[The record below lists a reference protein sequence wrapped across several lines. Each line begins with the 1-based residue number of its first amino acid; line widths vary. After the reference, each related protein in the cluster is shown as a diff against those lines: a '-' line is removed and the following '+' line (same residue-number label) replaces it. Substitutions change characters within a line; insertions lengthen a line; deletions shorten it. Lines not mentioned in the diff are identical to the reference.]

1 MILRLLENGRE
12 IKRYAVT
19 DNTPYAELIEGVS
32 WNFQTFS
39 VEWKSGSRPRKE
51 YGCRA
56 WDSGNGRVFCSRKDS
71 RQEAFQAAVYTLYE
85 LNKKR
90 KGGEQEII

>member
-12 IKRYAVT
+12 IRRYAVT

-39 VEWKSGSRPRKE
+39 VE
-51 YGCRA
+51 
-56 WDSGNGRVFCSRKDS
+56 
-71 RQEAFQAAVYTLYE
+71 
-85 LNKKR
+85 
-90 KGGEQEII
+90 